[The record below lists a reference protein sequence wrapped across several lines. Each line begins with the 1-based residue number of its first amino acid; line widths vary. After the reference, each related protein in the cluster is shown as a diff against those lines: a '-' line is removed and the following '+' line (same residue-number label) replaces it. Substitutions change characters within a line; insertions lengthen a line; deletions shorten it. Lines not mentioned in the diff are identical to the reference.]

1 MNRLLRKAIPVQGFK
16 QTQRIIIKGMNL
28 RYADAKPFDGFRF
41 LAVALDIGF
50 AVVVSQNLGKVFDV
64 LAMEYQ
70 VVIYE
75 VTHLD
80 ILRQH
85 HRTPEIGFCFH

>member
-1 MNRLLRKAIPVQGFK
+1 MNRLLRKAIPVEGFK
-16 QTQRIIIKGMNL
+16 QTQRIIVKRMNL
-28 RYADAKPFDGFRF
+28 RDAHAKAFDGFRF

-50 AVVVSQNLGKVFDV
+50 AVVVSQNFGKIFDV

-75 VTHLD
+75 VTDFD
-80 ILRQH
+80 IFRQH
-85 HRTPEIGFCFH
+85 NRTP